1 MIADILDFVK
11 INKRKS
17 HFWSQEAS
25 RGSSYILPLVL
36 NCRPKGREG
45 LSMWR
50 LPEYPRRRKK
60 GFPPLLAAVQPM
72 TDCHTPPTKGHYT
85 LNAQFVPVDFLFI
98 RAHHPPSLLFS
109 RNKPVQGTC
118 LWFCHS
124 LLVQDGNSLLFLNK
138 SIFCW

>member
-1 MIADILDFVK
+1 MRADILDFVK

-17 HFWSQEAS
+17 HFWSREAS
-25 RGSSYILPLVL
+25 RGSSYILPLVV

-50 LPEYPRRRKK
+50 LLNYPRRRKR

-72 TDCHTPPTKGHYT
+72 RDCHNSTNERPLYSEC
-85 LNAQFVPVDFLFI
+85 PVCSSGLLFI
-98 RAHHPPSLLFS
+98 RAHHPSSLLFS
-109 RNKPVQGTC
+109 RKSPQGTC
-118 LWFCHS
+118 PWFCHS